1 MSVQISAYVAD
12 ETKKNMEQYSA
23 IHGIKKG
30 FLIENALD
38 HYLQALHEIP
48 TEFIVP
54 SKIIVSDASFQ
65 KISNMLENEDEP
77 TEAMKE
83 LMRGE

>member
-12 ETKKNMEQYSA
+12 ETKENMEQYSA

-38 HYLQALHEIP
+38 HYLQALQEIP

-54 SKIIVSDASFQ
+54 SKIIVSDASF
-65 KISNMLENEDEP
+65 KKVANNANEP
-77 TEAMKE
+77 TEALKE

>member
-12 ETKKNMEQYSA
+12 ETKENMEQYSA
-23 IHGIKKG
+23 MHGIKKG

-38 HYLQALHEIP
+38 HYLQALQEIP

-54 SKIIVSDASFQ
+54 NKLILSDASFQ
-65 KISNMLENEDEP
+65 EFSTMLESTEEP
-77 TEAMKE
+77 TEALKE

>member
-12 ETKKNMEQYSA
+12 ETKKNMERFSA
-23 IHGIKKG
+23 VHGIKKG

-38 HYLQALHEIP
+38 HYLQALQEIP
-48 TEFIVP
+48 AEFIVP
-54 SKIIVSDASFQ
+54 NKLILSDASFQ
-65 KISNMLENEDEP
+65 EVSSMIESVDEP
-77 TEAMKE
+77 TEALKE

>member
-1 MSVQISAYVAD
+1 MSVQISAYVAN

-23 IHGIKKG
+23 IHGIKKA

-54 SKIIVSDASFQ
+54 SKLIVSDASFQ
-65 KISNMLENEDEP
+65 KVSAMVQNENEP
-77 TEAMKE
+77 TEALKE
-83 LMRGE
+83 LMRGD